1 VTRLLWTL
9 AACLLSVSGLL
20 TLRDADPRELPPLP
34 SAVAS
39 VAQDEPESPQYLS
52 KPIREIQPIVDRVL
66 AGDPDTDGQAPSD
79 LGVIQASQWRLLSLR
94 MADGDGEELRA
105 TIARPV
111 WWIESS
117 PLFER
122 LGLDRSAWVETVRRF
137 GRRPMKPSPP
147 RNETAAPAPLST
159 VSAT

>member
-1 VTRLLWTL
+1 MLITKSWGLAALEPSHPVTRGLWTL
-9 AACLLSVSGLL
+9 AACLLSVGGLL

-79 LGVIQASQWRLLSLR
+79 LGGYPGVAVAPAEP
-94 MADGDGEELRA
+94 ADGR
-105 TIARPV
+105 
-111 WWIESS
+111 W
-117 PLFER
+117 
-122 LGLDRSAWVETVRRF
+122 RR
-137 GRRPMKPSPP
+137 
-147 RNETAAPAPLST
+147 
-159 VSAT
+159 